1 MTRQVVEMKNLLG
14 TLNEEQRR
22 AAEHKEG
29 PCMVLAGPGT
39 GKTTIIVHR
48 LAALLQ
54 SASVSPE
61 QLLVV
66 TFSKDAAAEM
76 KERFQVFCQK
86 HMPSAMRAMKDMTFG
101 TFHSVFFRILRQYE
115 NYKLENLLDEGEKF
129 ITIKNIAR
137 KLQLD
142 FCEDDDRISDV
153 INDIGY
159 FMNTMSDSIDY
170 KPQSCTA
177 DEFRAIFESYYT
189 IKQKQNKFDY
199 DDMLTDC
206 YYLLKNNRRVL
217 EELRAHYK
225 YILVDEF
232 QDISPIQFEAIKLI
246 AAPLNNIFVVG
257 DDDQSIYGFRGA
269 APGILMEF
277 EKIYAHCGK
286 IILKQN
292 YRSTKHILNC
302 ALAVINHNKSRYSKK
317 LVPTKEQGNMPM
329 MVAVKDFEEE
339 ARSIA
344 CRVKELEAAGKGLSD
359 MAVIYR
365 TNLQS
370 RALVDAF
377 MDHNIP
383 FTAADGVASI
393 YNHWIFKD
401 IIAYLS
407 LAEGMGGEKEIIRIL
422 NKPKRY
428 ISRDAIAGALK
439 QEGNLLANLIT
450 TANLNA
456 RQVNVLYDLQHSIKR
471 MSAMKAKDA
480 FRHVRGYIGYE
491 EYLRDYAGIKGIHTK
506 GLLEALDEAEN
517 AVKNFDDIR
526 AFLDHVSEVEE
537 KTKQARNPKT
547 REDRVRLLTMHK
559 AKGLEYEVVFIAGAV
574 EGLSPYEGN
583 EPLSQE
589 ALEEERRLFYVA
601 ATRAKQQLHIYMP
614 KERYGKMVKSSRF
627 VEEVL
632 TVDLKDSMDLRPGQ
646 KIYHKI
652 FMEGTIQEV
661 IALHGNTKLVVD
673 FYGSIKQLD
682 LKTCIQNNFLTVKQ

>member
-1 MTRQVVEMKNLLG
+1 MKNLLS
-14 TLNEEQRR
+14 TLNEEQRT
-22 AAEHKEG
+22 AAEHLSG

-54 SASVSPE
+54 SGAVSPE

-76 KERFQVFCQK
+76 KERFETFLQK
-86 HMPSAMRAMKDMTFG
+86 HMPTGTRALKDITFG

-115 NYKLENLLDEGEKF
+115 NYKLENLMDEGEKF
-129 ITIKNIAR
+129 ITIKTIAR

-170 KPQSCTA
+170 KPQSCTK
-177 DEFRAIFESYYT
+177 DEFRAIFEGYYT
-189 IKQKQNKFDY
+189 VKQKQNKFDY

-206 YYLLKNNRRVL
+206 YYLLKNNKRVL
-217 EELRAHYK
+217 ETLRKRYQ
-225 YILVDEF
+225 YILIDEF

-246 AAPLNNIFVVG
+246 ASPLNNIFVVG

-269 APGILMEF
+269 APDILMEF
-277 EKIYAHCGK
+277 EKLYASCNK

-292 YRSTKHILNC
+292 YRSTKYILNC
-302 ALAVINHNKSRYSKK
+302 ALAVIDHNKSRYKKK
-317 LVPTKEQGNMPM
+317 LVPTKEQGSMPLM
-329 MVAVKDFEEE
+329 IAVKDFEEE
-339 ARSIA
+339 ARSMA
-344 CRVKELEAAGKGLSD
+344 CKIKELEAGGKNLSD
-359 MAVIYR
+359 IAVIYR

-383 FTAADGVASI
+383 FIAADGVASI

-407 LAEGMGGEKEIIRIL
+407 LAEGMGGEKEITRIL

-428 ISRDAIAGALK
+428 ISRDAIAAALK
-439 QEGNLLANLIT
+439 QEGDLISNLIT
-450 TANLNA
+450 TGNLNA
-456 RQVNVLYDLQHSIKR
+456 RQVNILYDLQHSIKR
-471 MSAMKAKDA
+471 MSTMKAKDA
-480 FRHVRGYIGYE
+480 FRHVRSYIGYE
-491 EYLRDYAGIKGIHTK
+491 EYLRDYANTKGINVK
-506 GLLEALDEAEN
+506 GLLEALEEAEN
-517 AVKNFDDIR
+517 AVKNFHDIR
-526 AFLDHVSEVEE
+526 EFLDHIAEVEE
-537 KTKQARNPKT
+537 KTRQARKVKT
-547 REDRVRLLTMHK
+547 SQDSVRLLTMHK
-559 AKGLEYEVVFIAGAV
+559 AKGLEYEVVFIGGAV

-583 EPLSQE
+583 EALSQ
-589 ALEEERRLFYVA
+589 ASLEEERRLFYVA

-614 KERYGKMVKSSRF
+614 KERYGKMVKASRF
-627 VEEVL
+627 VDEVL
-632 TVDLKDSMDLRPGQ
+632 TVDLQDGLDLQPGQ

-652 FMEGTIQEV
+652 FMEGTIKEV
-661 IALHGNTKLVVD
+661 ITLNGNTKLVVD
-673 FYGSIKQLD
+673 FYGSSKQLD
-682 LKTCIQNNFLTVKQ
+682 LKTCIQNNFLTIKQ